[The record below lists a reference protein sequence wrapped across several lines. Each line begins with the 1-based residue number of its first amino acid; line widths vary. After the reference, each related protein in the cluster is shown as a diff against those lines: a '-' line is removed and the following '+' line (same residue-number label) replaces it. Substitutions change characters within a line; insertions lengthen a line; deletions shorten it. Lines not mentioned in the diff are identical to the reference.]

1 MASTRTLLSS
11 RMARNVRHAKQ
22 FNTSRMTKPL
32 ALCASHSIKWQT
44 NDGRQ
49 FSTNFSQFQ
58 QTKPAAAPASSMQTK
73 HASLKVDN
81 GVGVIKLDSPGV
93 KMNSLNEEVMRDM
106 EAIFNEVQSRDDV
119 KSVVLISGKV
129 GCFIAGADINMIEA
143 CKTADEAQA
152 LSKGCQ
158 DFLAKV
164 EASKKPVVAAIMGPC
179 LGGGLETAMACH
191 YRIAV
196 DGMKTGLGLPE
207 VMLGVLPG
215 GGGTQRLPKLVGL
228 PTSLDM
234 ALTGKTLQAKK
245 AKKAGLVD
253 KVVEALG
260 PGLAPADVTTH
271 AYLEEV
277 SVNIARQLA
286 AGKLKLPDRAPKGFV
301 PKLTDWAFTL
311 GPVKNYVFD
320 TAKGK
325 VMKQTA
331 GLYPAPLE
339 ILNVI
344 RAGLDEKSGEAYLGA
359 GYAAEH
365 KGFGKLAATSESKAL
380 IGLFHGQTECKKNKF
395 GKPEKPTKSIG
406 ILGAGLMGA
415 GIAQVSIDKGIK
427 TVMKDVSDAGLSRGV
442 FQVKD
447 GNTKK
452 IKRKK
457 ISALD
462 GERHMANLLP
472 TTDYS
477 KLKDV
482 YMIIEA
488 VFEDL
493 SLKHRVVKE
502 VEQHIREDCIFAS
515 NTSALP
521 IGEIA
526 KASKRPELV
535 VGMHYFSPVDKMQLL
550 EIITTD
556 QTTKEVAAAAVD
568 VGLRQGK
575 VVIVV
580 GDGPGFYTTRIL
592 APTLSEAIR
601 LLQEGVDPKRIDTL
615 SKGYGF
621 PVGVA
626 TLIDEVGVDVAA
638 HVAEDLGKAFG
649 DRFSG
654 GNPEVLKSMVE
665 KGCLGRKSGKGCF
678 MYSDAKSSDRQI
690 NPEAESIFK
699 QFASDPIEGVDQDED
714 LQLRLVTRFVNEA
727 VMSLQDGVLRT
738 ALEGDI
744 GAVFG
749 LGFPPMRGG
758 PFRYVDTKGAQNIV
772 DIMRKYEAVYG
783 TPFTP
788 CQLLVDMAKSGDKFY
803 KTK

>member
-1 MASTRTLLSS
+1 MASSRAFVAR
-11 RMARNVRHAKQ
+11 RMAGNLRGTRQLTPSVVKQPHAL
-22 FNTSRMTKPL
+22 TSATSVISTTK
-32 ALCASHSIKWQT
+32 W
-44 NDGRQ
+44 RE
-49 FSTNFSQFQ
+49 FSTSYTCNQSAQ
-58 QTKPAAAPASSMQTK
+58 AAPAPVAKQTK
-73 HASLKVDN
+73 HASMRIED
-81 GVGVIKLDSPGV
+81 GVAVITLDSPGV
-93 KMNSLNEEVMRDM
+93 KMNSLNQEVMTDM
-106 EAIFNEVQSRDDV
+106 EAIFNECLTNSKV
-119 KSVVLISGKV
+119 KSVVVISGKL
-129 GCFIAGADINMIEA
+129 GCFIAGADINMIEK
-143 CKTADEAQA
+143 CKSAEEAQT

-158 DFLAKV
+158 DFLSRV
-164 EASKKPVVAAIMGPC
+164 ESSSKPVVAAIMGPC

-191 YRIAV
+191 FRVAV

-207 VMLGVLPG
+207 VMLGLLPG
-215 GGGTQRLPKLVGL
+215 GGGTQRLPKLVGV

-234 ALTGKTLQAKK
+234 ALTGKTLNAKK

-253 KVVEALG
+253 LVVESLG
-260 PGLAPADVTTH
+260 PGLAPADATTH
-271 AYLEEV
+271 KYLEQ
-277 SVNIARQLA
+277 IAIGVARDLA
-286 AGKLKLPDRAPKGFV
+286 TDKMKMPKRG
-301 PKLTDWAFTL
+301 PKNTTEKLTAAAMGYDF
-311 GPVKNYVFD
+311 VKDYVFK

-325 VMKQTA
+325 VMKQTN
-331 GLYPAPLE
+331 GLYPAPLK
-339 ILNVI
+339 ILEVI
-344 RAGLDEKSGEAYLGA
+344 RTGLDKGLGSAA
-359 GYAAEH
+359 GYKAEH
-365 KGFGKLAATSESKAL
+365 EGFGQLAATSESNAL

-395 GKPEKPTKSIG
+395 GKPAKPTKSIG

-415 GIAQVSIDKGIK
+415 GIAQVSIDKK
-427 TVMKDVSDAGLSRGV
+427 DMFTVLKDVNNAGISRGV
-442 FQVKD
+442 FQIKD
-447 GNTKK
+447 GINKK
-452 IKRKK
+452 VKRKK

-462 GERHMANLLP
+462 GERQMTKLLP

-477 KLKDV
+477 KLKNVD
-482 YMIIEA
+482 MIIEA

-493 SLKHRVVKE
+493 ALKHRVVKE

-526 KASKRPELV
+526 KASKRPEMV

-556 QTTKEVAAAAVD
+556 KTSKEVAAAAVD

-638 HVAEDLGKAFG
+638 HVAEDLGKAYG
-649 DRFSG
+649 ERFSG
-654 GNPEVLKSMVE
+654 GNPEVLKSMVAAN
-665 KGCLGRKSGKGCF
+665 CLGRKSGKGC
-678 MYSDAKSSDRQI
+678 YIYDDTKGERPL
-690 NPEAESIFK
+690 NTEAENIFK
-699 QFASDPIEGVDQDED
+699 QFSLKPAENCSADED
-714 LQLRLVTRFVNEA
+714 LQLRLVTRFVNES
-727 VMSLQDGVLRT
+727 VYSLQDGVLRT

-749 LGFPPMRGG
+749 LGFPPMHGG
-758 PFRYVDTKGAQNIV
+758 PFRYVDTMGAQKVV
-772 DIMRKYEAVYG
+772 DAMRKFENAYG

-788 CQLLVDMAKSGDKFY
+788 CQLLLDMAKSGDKFY
-803 KTK
+803 KAK